1 MQSKKLIIFLVTL
14 IVILSGCASTSQQSQ
29 EQSGMVI
36 GAILGGVL
44 GSHVGDGRG
53 RTAAT
58 IVGAIIGS
66 SIGGN
71 IGRSMDDT
79 DRLKTAQTLETVR
92 TGVPSSWVNPDT
104 NNHYTVIPTRT
115 YEETAGSPCREF
127 TMNAVIGGE
136 KEKIYGTACRQA
148 DGSWK
153 VQD

>member
-1 MQSKKLIIFLVTL
+1 MQSKKIIIFLVTL
-14 IVILSGCASTSQQSQ
+14 IFTLSGCASTSHQSQ

-36 GAILGGVL
+36 GAVLGGVL
-44 GSHVGDGRG
+44 GSKVGKGHG

-92 TGVPSSWVNPDT
+92 TGVSSSWVNPDT
-104 NNHYTVIPTRT
+104 NNQYTVIPTRT
-115 YEETAGSPCREF
+115 YEQTTGSPCREF
-127 TMNAVIGGE
+127 TMDAVIGGE
-136 KEKIYGTACRQA
+136 TEKIYGTACRQS